1 MKLLFLDRLLHA
13 GLNAVDDP
21 LEYRRV
27 HLVNTL
33 SALTI
38 ALCLILT
45 VLLIIEGLFLQCAII
60 IMSCALVGMVFYF
73 NIKGWYVFSR
83 SYYLTLVTLVICAT
97 SFVAYAQGRF
107 ADIENILVALMATAI
122 FLYNGWIRVV
132 LYFALYGVL
141 IILKFFKEY
150 YGVGD
155 FGLEFYLTLQ
165 NVSILCIVIF
175 AFARAFRRSLM
186 QTLEEVEKRDT
197 ILYSLIDNV
206 PLFIALLDKQG
217 RYAMVNQLYVDTF
230 GKTRDEI
237 IGSSLTEVLPKNIS
251 DKHYPLVQQALR
263 GESPEFL
270 EESVL
275 PDGTC
280 YQASGRYVPI
290 LDEKGEVKGVTVFVN
305 DVSDLQEA
313 QKKLK
318 KANRT
323 KDQLLSI
330 IAHDLRNPL
339 NLFHSLLSVNDE
351 ENMSRSD
358 YMKFRNGIKDKLDN
372 LRKVMDG
379 ILDWSKTQL
388 EGIEASPSRV
398 YLQQVIMENIK
409 PYQILIDQKQINF
422 HMSVQE
428 DVSCWMDPDHFK
440 IAVRNVIHNALKY
453 TPEKGN
459 VSISSHAYG
468 DYVQLVICDEGVGMD
483 DNKIHAIKNKEIHSS
498 EPGTKDEMGSGLG
511 LSLTLSLLEANNCE
525 VQIESEQKKGTRF
538 IIRMPCISSNKE
550 PSVI

>member
-1 MKLLFLDRLLHA
+1 MKLSFFDSLLRA

-27 HLVNTL
+27 HLVNSL
-33 SALTI
+33 SALSI

-45 VLLIIEGLFLQCAII
+45 VLLIIEGLYLQCAIVI
-60 IMSCALVGMVFYF
+60 VSCVLLGMVFYF

-97 SFVAYAQGRF
+97 SFVAYDQGRF

-122 FLYNGWIRVV
+122 FLYDGWVRVV
-132 LYFALYGVL
+132 LYLAIYAVL
-141 IILKFFKEY
+141 IVLKFFKEY
-150 YGVGD
+150 YGVAD

-165 NVSILCIVIF
+165 NVSILCVIIF

-206 PLFIALLDKQG
+206 PLFIALLDKDG
-217 RYAMVNQLYVDTF
+217 RYAMVNQLYVETF
-230 GKTRDEI
+230 GKSRDEI
-237 IGSSLTEVLPKNIS
+237 IGSRYDEVLPKNIS
-251 DKHYPLVQQALR
+251 DKHHSLIKAALR

-290 LDEKGEVKGVTVFVN
+290 LGKKGEVKGVTVFVN

-318 KANRT
+318 KANHT

-339 NLFHSLLSVNDE
+339 NLFHSLLSVNNE
-351 ENMSRSD
+351 EVMSRSD

-372 LRKVMDG
+372 LREVMDG

-388 EGIEASPSRV
+388 DGIEANPAQVDLCR
-398 YLQQVIMENIK
+398 VIMENVK
-409 PYQILIDQKQINF
+409 PYQILIDQKQINLS
-422 HMSVQE
+422 MSVIP
-428 DVSCWMDPDHFK
+428 DVSCWIDPNHFK
-440 IAVRNVIHNALKY
+440 IAFRNVIHNALKF
-453 TPEKGN
+453 TPEKGKVN
-459 VSISSHAYG
+459 ISSHADG
-468 DYVQLVICDEGVGMD
+468 DYVRLVICDDGVGMD
-483 DNKIHAIKNKEIHSS
+483 RDTINAIQNKEIHSS
-498 EPGTKDEMGSGLG
+498 EPGTRDEIGSGLG
-511 LSLTLSLLEANNCE
+511 LSLTMSLLEANNCE
-525 VQIESEQKKGTRF
+525 VQIESEPKKGTRF
-538 IIRMPCISSNKE
+538 SIKVPCSPLEKE
-550 PSVI
+550 PSII